1 MASSQTLILSW
12 PPSTNDL
19 WRAYRGRNI
28 LSRRAR
34 LWADAAGKE
43 LLSQNIKPVKGP
55 VWVDIA
61 LQSPYKRSFDPDNRV
76 KALLDLLV
84 KHTILEQDNNHIIH
98 RLTVYTQIVG
108 FEGARVT
115 IQEAEL

>member
-1 MASSQTLILSW
+1 VGDQHTYLLSW

-19 WRAYRGRNI
+19 WRAYKGRNI

-34 LWADAAGKE
+34 SWAEEAGKE
-43 LLSQNIKPVKGP
+43 LLAQGIRSFKGP
-55 VWVDIA
+55 VHVGIE
-61 LQSPYKRSFDPDNRV
+61 LRSPYKRPFDPDNRV

-84 KHTILEQDNNHIIH
+84 KCAILEGDGNSNIH
-98 RLTVYTQIVG
+98 ELHVYTQRDG

-115 IQEAEL
+115 ITQA